1 MKINTQELMFFHFKL
16 CYTLTMAKSKTV
28 FFCKECG
35 FETSGWMGKCP
46 GCGSWNTLVESSSV
60 TGSGKSSSTSGA
72 KSDAPAYRAASYNW
86 TKSSGTVRLKDA
98 GKEEYTRFAT
108 GIPALDDL
116 FGGGITNGSV
126 TLVGGEPGIGKS
138 TLLLQLADSFKAD
151 GDVLYVSGEESP
163 AQIGMRAER
172 LGIGNDRIVICA
184 QTCFELIAQEMQATR
199 PVLCIIDSI
208 QTLFSENITGTP
220 GSVSQAREV
229 TAGLIRIAKS
239 NNMPIILVGHVTKEG
254 SIAGPKTIEH
264 MVDTVL
270 YFEGDNTGSYRM
282 LRSVKNRFGRSNE
295 LTFFEMRQEGLVPVD
310 SSSALLVMGR
320 PLNAPGSA
328 LTSTLEG
335 GRALTVEVQA
345 LASDSCYGT
354 PQRMTSGPDRNRTA
368 MLLAVAE
375 QAFKLALNTKDCFIN
390 VIGGLRIT
398 DPACDL
404 ALIAAVVSSVRRIPV
419 RENTLILG
427 EVGLSGELRPVSS
440 IPQRVSDAVRIGIT
454 NVVLPS
460 SCRSAAQ
467 QAKDISGEAEFIYV
481 DNIQE
486 AADVL
491 FSGGNR

>member
-1 MKINTQELMFFHFKL
+1 
-16 CYTLTMAKSKTV
+16 MAKTKTT

-35 FETSGWMGKCP
+35 TETSGWMGKCP
-46 GCGSWNTLVESSSV
+46 GCGQWNTLVESTSV
-60 TGSGKSSSTSGA
+60 TGSSKSSSSNT
-72 KSDAPAYRAASYNW
+72 KSDAPAYKAASYNW
-86 TKSSGTVRLKDA
+86 TDSKGTVRLKDA
-98 GKEEYTRFAT
+98 GKEDYVRFST
-108 GIPALDDL
+108 GIPALDEL

-138 TLLLQLADSFKAD
+138 TLLLQLADSYKGE
-151 GDVLYVSGEESP
+151 GDILYVSGEESP

-172 LGIGNDRIVICA
+172 LGIRSDRIVICA
-184 QTCFELIAQEMQATR
+184 QTSFEIIAQEMLSLK
-199 PVLCIIDSI
+199 PGLCIIDSI
-208 QTLFSENITGTP
+208 QTLFSENIQGTP

-239 NNMPIILVGHVTKEG
+239 NDMPILLVGHVTKEG
-254 SIAGPKTIEH
+254 SIAGPKTLEH

-270 YFEGDNTGSYRM
+270 YFEGDNTGSYRI

-295 LTFFEMRQEGLVPVD
+295 LSFFDMQEKGLVAVD

-335 GRALTVEVQA
+335 GRALTVEIQA

-354 PQRMTSGPDRNRTA
+354 PQRMTSGPDRNRVS

-404 ALIAAVVSSVRRIPV
+404 AIIAAVVSSARRIPV
-419 RENTLILG
+419 RENTLIIG

-440 IPQRVSDAVRIGIT
+440 VRQRIEDAAKVGISS
-454 NVVLPS
+454 VVLPS
-460 SCRSAAQ
+460 SSRGSLE
-467 QAKDISGEAEFIYV
+467 KDKDNMSSVELIFV

-491 FSGGNR
+491 FS

>member
-1 MKINTQELMFFHFKL
+1 
-16 CYTLTMAKSKTV
+16 MAKSKIT

-46 GCGSWNTLVESSSV
+46 GCGQWNTLVESTTV
-60 TGSGKSSSTSGA
+60 TGSGKSSSSSSAAA
-72 KSDAPAYRAASYNW
+72 KSDAPAYRAAGYNW
-86 TKSSGTVRLKDA
+86 TKSNATVRLKDA
-98 GKEEYTRFAT
+98 GKEVYTRFST

-138 TLLLQLADSFKAD
+138 TLLLQMADSLKAE

-172 LGIGNDRIVICA
+172 LGIDNDRIIICA
-184 QTCFELIAQEMQATR
+184 QTSFELIAEEMQNTK
-199 PVLCIIDSI
+199 PILCIIDSI

-254 SIAGPKTIEH
+254 SIAGPKTLEH

-282 LRSVKNRFGRSNE
+282 LRSVKNRFGKSNE
-295 LTFFEMRQEGLVPVD
+295 LSFFEMQQTGLKSVD

-335 GRALTVEVQA
+335 GRALTVEIQA

-354 PQRMTSGPDRNRTA
+354 PQRMTSGPDRNRTT

-375 QAFKLALNTKDCFIN
+375 QTFKLALNTKDCFIN

-404 ALIAAVVSSVRRIPV
+404 ALIAAVVSSVRGIPI

-427 EVGLSGELRPVSS
+427 EVGLSGELRPVSA
-440 IPQRVSDAVRIGIT
+440 IAQRVSDAVRIGIT

-460 SCRSAAQ
+460 SCRNAAEQ
-467 QAKDISGEAEFIYV
+467 SKKESSEAEFIFV
-481 DNIQE
+481 DNISE

-491 FSGGNR
+491 FSGGK

>member
-1 MKINTQELMFFHFKL
+1 
-16 CYTLTMAKSKTV
+16 MAKSKTV

-46 GCGSWNTLVESSSV
+46 GCGSWNTLVESSTV
-60 TGSGKSSSTSGA
+60 TGSGKSSSSSGV
-72 KSDAPAYRAASYNW
+72 KSDAPAYKAASYSW
-86 TKSSGTVRLKDA
+86 TSSNSTVRLKDA
-98 GKEEYTRFAT
+98 GKEEYTRFST
-108 GIPALDDL
+108 GISALDDL

-163 AQIGMRAER
+163 AQIGMRADR
-172 LGIGNDRIVICA
+172 LGITNDRIVICA
-184 QTCFELIAQEMQATR
+184 QTSFELIAAEMQNTR
-199 PVLCIIDSI
+199 PALCIIDSI
-208 QTLFSENITGTP
+208 QTLFSENISGTP

-254 SIAGPKTIEH
+254 SIAGPKTLEH

-345 LASDSCYGT
+345 LASDTCYGT

-375 QAFKLALNTKDCFIN
+375 QTFKLALNTKDCFIN

-460 SCRSAAQ
+460 SCRAAAQ
-467 QAKDISGEAEFIYV
+467 QAKDIAGEAEFIYV
-481 DNIQE
+481 DNISE

-491 FSGGNR
+491 FSGGRQ

>member
-1 MKINTQELMFFHFKL
+1 
-16 CYTLTMAKSKTV
+16 MAKSKIT

-46 GCGSWNTLVESSSV
+46 GCGQWNTLVESTTV
-60 TGSGKSSSTSGA
+60 TGSGKSSSSSSAAA
-72 KSDAPAYRAASYNW
+72 KSDAPAYRAAGYNW
-86 TKSSGTVRLKDA
+86 TKSNATVRLKDA
-98 GKEEYTRFAT
+98 GKEIYTRFST

-138 TLLLQLADSFKAD
+138 TLLLQMADSLKAE

-172 LGIGNDRIVICA
+172 LGIDNDRIIICA
-184 QTCFELIAQEMQATR
+184 QTSFELIAEEMQNTK

-254 SIAGPKTIEH
+254 SIAGPKTLEH

-282 LRSVKNRFGRSNE
+282 LRSVKNRFGKSNE
-295 LTFFEMRQEGLVPVD
+295 LSFFEMQQTGLKSVD

-335 GRALTVEVQA
+335 GRALTVEIQA

-354 PQRMTSGPDRNRTA
+354 PQRMTSGPDRNRTT

-375 QAFKLALNTKDCFIN
+375 QTFKLALNTKDCFIN

-404 ALIAAVVSSVRRIPV
+404 ALIAAVVSSVRGIPI

-427 EVGLSGELRPVSS
+427 EVGLSGELRPVSA
-440 IPQRVSDAVRIGIT
+440 IAQRVADAVRIGIT

-460 SCRSAAQ
+460 SCRNAAEQ
-467 QAKDISGEAEFIYV
+467 SKKESSEAEFIFV
-481 DNIQE
+481 DNISE

-491 FSGGNR
+491 FSGGK

>member
-1 MKINTQELMFFHFKL
+1 
-16 CYTLTMAKSKTV
+16 MAKSKIT

-46 GCGSWNTLVESSSV
+46 GCGQWNTLVESTTV
-60 TGSGKSSSTSGA
+60 TGSGKSSSSAAA
-72 KSDAPAYRAASYNW
+72 KSDAPAYRAAGYNW
-86 TKSSGTVRLKDA
+86 TKSNATVRLKDA
-98 GKEEYTRFAT
+98 GKEVYTRFST

-138 TLLLQLADSFKAD
+138 TLLLQMADSLKAE

-172 LGIGNDRIVICA
+172 LGIDNDRIIICA
-184 QTCFELIAQEMQATR
+184 QTSFELIAEEMQNTK

-254 SIAGPKTIEH
+254 SIAGPKTLEH

-282 LRSVKNRFGRSNE
+282 LRSVKNRFGKSNE
-295 LTFFEMRQEGLVPVD
+295 LSFFEMQQTGLKSVD

-335 GRALTVEVQA
+335 GRALTVEIQA

-354 PQRMTSGPDRNRTA
+354 PQRMTSGPDRNRTT

-375 QAFKLALNTKDCFIN
+375 QTFKLALNTKDCFIN

-398 DPACDL
+398 DSACDL
-404 ALIAAVVSSVRRIPV
+404 ALIAAVVSSVRGIPI

-427 EVGLSGELRPVSS
+427 EVGLSGELRPVSA
-440 IPQRVSDAVRIGIT
+440 IAQRVSDAVRIGIT

-460 SCRSAAQ
+460 SCRNAAEQ
-467 QAKDISGEAEFIYV
+467 SKKESSEAEFIFV
-481 DNIQE
+481 DNISE

-491 FSGGNR
+491 FSGGK

>member
-1 MKINTQELMFFHFKL
+1 
-16 CYTLTMAKSKTV
+16 MAKSKIT

-46 GCGSWNTLVESSSV
+46 GCGQWNTLVESTTV
-60 TGSGKSSSTSGA
+60 TGSGKSSSSSSAAA
-72 KSDAPAYRAASYNW
+72 KSDAPAYRAAGYNW
-86 TKSSGTVRLKDA
+86 TKSNATVRLKDA
-98 GKEEYTRFAT
+98 GKEVYTRFST

-138 TLLLQLADSFKAD
+138 TLLLQMADSLKAE

-172 LGIGNDRIVICA
+172 LGIDNDRIIICA
-184 QTCFELIAQEMQATR
+184 QTSFELIAEEMQNTK

-254 SIAGPKTIEH
+254 SIAGPKTLEH

-282 LRSVKNRFGRSNE
+282 LRSVKNRFGKSNE
-295 LTFFEMRQEGLVPVD
+295 LSFFEMQQTGLKSVD

-335 GRALTVEVQA
+335 GRALTVEIQA

-354 PQRMTSGPDRNRTA
+354 PQRMTSGPDRNRTT

-375 QAFKLALNTKDCFIN
+375 QTFKLALNTKDCFIN

-398 DPACDL
+398 DSACDL
-404 ALIAAVVSSVRRIPV
+404 ALIAAVVSSVRGIPI

-427 EVGLSGELRPVSS
+427 EVGLSGELRPVSA
-440 IPQRVSDAVRIGIT
+440 IAQRVSDAVRIGIT

-460 SCRSAAQ
+460 SCRNAAEQ
-467 QAKDISGEAEFIYV
+467 SKKESSEAEFIFV
-481 DNIQE
+481 DNISE

-491 FSGGNR
+491 FSGGK

>member
-1 MKINTQELMFFHFKL
+1 
-16 CYTLTMAKSKTV
+16 MAKSKIT

-46 GCGSWNTLVESSSV
+46 GCGQWSTLVESTTV
-60 TGSGKSSSTSGA
+60 TGSGKSSSSSSAAA
-72 KSDAPAYRAASYNW
+72 KSDAPAYRAAGYNW
-86 TKSSGTVRLKDA
+86 TKSNATVRLKDA
-98 GKEEYTRFAT
+98 GKEIYTRFST

-138 TLLLQLADSFKAD
+138 TLLLQMADSLKAE

-172 LGIGNDRIVICA
+172 LGIDNDRIIICA
-184 QTCFELIAQEMQATR
+184 QTSFELIAEEMQNTK

-254 SIAGPKTIEH
+254 SIAGPKTLEH

-282 LRSVKNRFGRSNE
+282 LRSVKNRFGKSNE
-295 LTFFEMRQEGLVPVD
+295 LSFFEMQQTGLKSVD

-335 GRALTVEVQA
+335 GRALTVEIQA

-354 PQRMTSGPDRNRTA
+354 PQRMTSGPDRNRTT

-375 QAFKLALNTKDCFIN
+375 QTFKLALNTKDCFIN

-404 ALIAAVVSSVRRIPV
+404 ALIAAVVSSVRGIPI

-427 EVGLSGELRPVSS
+427 EVGLSGELRPVSA
-440 IPQRVSDAVRIGIT
+440 IAQRVADAVRIGIT

-460 SCRSAAQ
+460 SCRNAAEQ
-467 QAKDISGEAEFIYV
+467 SKKESSEAEFIFV
-481 DNIQE
+481 DNISE

-491 FSGGNR
+491 FSGGK

>member
-1 MKINTQELMFFHFKL
+1 
-16 CYTLTMAKSKTV
+16 MAKSKIT

-46 GCGSWNTLVESSSV
+46 GCGQWNTLVESTTV
-60 TGSGKSSSTSGA
+60 TGSGKSSSSSSAAA
-72 KSDAPAYRAASYNW
+72 KSDAPAYRAAGYNW
-86 TKSSGTVRLKDA
+86 TKSNATVRLKDA
-98 GKEEYTRFAT
+98 GKEVYTRFST

-138 TLLLQLADSFKAD
+138 TLLLQMADSLKAE

-172 LGIGNDRIVICA
+172 LGIDNDRIIICA
-184 QTCFELIAQEMQATR
+184 QTSFELIAEEMQNTK

-254 SIAGPKTIEH
+254 SIAGPKTLEH

-282 LRSVKNRFGRSNE
+282 LRSVKNRFGKSNE
-295 LTFFEMRQEGLVPVD
+295 LSFFEMQQTGLKSVD

-335 GRALTVEVQA
+335 GRALTVEIQA

-354 PQRMTSGPDRNRTA
+354 PQRMTSGPDRNRTT

-375 QAFKLALNTKDCFIN
+375 QTFKLALNTKDCFIN

-404 ALIAAVVSSVRRIPV
+404 ALIAAVVSSVRGIPI

-427 EVGLSGELRPVSS
+427 EVGLSGELRPVSA
-440 IPQRVSDAVRIGIT
+440 IAQRVADAVRIGIT

-460 SCRSAAQ
+460 SCRNAAEQ
-467 QAKDISGEAEFIYV
+467 SKKESSEAEFIFV
-481 DNIQE
+481 DNISE

-491 FSGGNR
+491 FSGGK

>member
-1 MKINTQELMFFHFKL
+1 
-16 CYTLTMAKSKTV
+16 MAKSKTV

-440 IPQRVSDAVRIGIT
+440 ISQRVSDAVRIGIT